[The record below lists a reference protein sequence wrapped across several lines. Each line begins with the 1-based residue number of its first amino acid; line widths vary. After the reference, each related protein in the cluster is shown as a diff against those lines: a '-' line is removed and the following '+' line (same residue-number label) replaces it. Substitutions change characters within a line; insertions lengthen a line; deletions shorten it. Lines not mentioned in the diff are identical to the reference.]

1 MSEVKRRLQFVK
13 AYLDNAE
20 ERIALA
26 EFSRARGFHH
36 NAVRLCQEAIELCLK
51 AILRLYGV
59 EYPKSH
65 DVAPLLRRYS
75 FLFPKW
81 FQEKISDI
89 ARYSRDLSHN
99 RGPAMYGDEEA
110 EIPPS
115 ELYDEKD
122 SEEAIVK
129 ARVVLELCLKLFEE
143 KASSLE

>member
-1 MSEVKRRLQFVK
+1 
-13 AYLDNAE
+13 
-20 ERIALA
+20 
-26 EFSRARGFHH
+26 
-36 NAVRLCQEAIELCLK
+36 
-51 AILRLYGV
+51 
-59 EYPKSH
+59 
-65 DVAPLLRRYS
+65 LLRRYS